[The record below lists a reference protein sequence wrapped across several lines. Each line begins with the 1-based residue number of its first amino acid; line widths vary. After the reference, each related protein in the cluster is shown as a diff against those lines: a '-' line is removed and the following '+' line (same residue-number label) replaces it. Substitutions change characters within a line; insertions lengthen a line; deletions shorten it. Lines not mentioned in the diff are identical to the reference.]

1 MEENLDETVRSNLSD
16 GPFVSSQEKGFPI
29 SGLHYLKTDHQNWL
43 IKVRVTKKT
52 GKIIVNNGVSEVKYF
67 KMNLIDLWKGEIE
80 AMAFGDECDRFFEI
94 FEVNKCFSIST
105 AVLQPVGSRSSL
117 QHESILKLNHS
128 TKVECLDDDDSISNA
143 EFYFVPIKTILTM
156 KPGSFVDVIADA
168 SFVGKVSMGLSQS
181 TQRHYTKRKLNLIDD
196 VGDSIVLTAW
206 NDLVNDLNQ
215 HDYFGDSVLRI
226 AVRGSQIVEYKGKL
240 ELGTVSTTI
249 LKINEELKDIPGFF
263 NIIGRSSQIAPIFE
277 KSYESDAICKDI
289 TTFQEIKDL
298 KTPYRPERYS
308 VRAMI
313 SIIIENSPFYEG
325 CYFEGCRKKVNF
337 NLLTNNY
344 YCSKCDVENPEF
356 RWCLILKFQLNDISG
371 SQRVTCFQEG
381 LEDLVGRSKLELL
394 HHFWFSSRHELFWQQ
409 INDCLRFRYFH
420 FRLKFE
426 PISYLGDFPPS
437 VVVLGA
443 GRIDQISHCQK
454 MIHELRHERHNRML
468 PTPRPLSKPT
478 G

>member
-1 MEENLDETVRSNLSD
+1 MEEDFDETVRSNLSD
-16 GPFVSSQEKGFPI
+16 GPSVSSQEKGFPI

-52 GKIIVNNGVSEVKYF
+52 GKILVNNGISDVKYF

-94 FEVNKCFSIST
+94 FEV
-105 AVLQPVGSRSSL
+105 
-117 QHESILKLNHS
+117 
-128 TKVECLDDDDSISNA
+128 ECLDDDDSIPNA
-143 EFYFVPIKTILTM
+143 EFYFVPIKTISTM

-196 VGDSIVLTAW
+196 VSGDSIVLTVW

-226 AVRGSQIVEYKGKL
+226 AVRGAQIVEYKGKL

-263 NIIGRSSQIAPIFE
+263 NIIGRRSQIAPIFE
-277 KSYESDAICKDI
+277 KSYESYAICKDI

-313 SIIIENSPFYEG
+313 SIIIKNSPFYEG

-344 YCSKCDVENPEF
+344 YCSKCDAENPEF

-381 LEDLVGRSKLELL
+381 FEDLVGKVPNTVDRRLSCYAT
-394 HHFWFSSRHELFWQQ
+394 FG
-409 INDCLRFRYFH
+409 FH
-420 FRLKFE
+420 RVTNYSGRK
-426 PISYLGDFPPS
+426 STTVYDFDI
-437 VVVLGA
+437 LTF
-443 GRIDQISHCQK
+443 D
-454 MIHELRHERHNRML
+454 
-468 PTPRPLSKPT
+468 
-478 G
+478 